1 MRKFEKISFNQ
12 FQKDVKDD
20 LELYNSYS
28 VPERKTKK
36 SAGYDFEALFDFT
49 LHPNEIK
56 KIPLGIK
63 VSMNL
68 GEMLLMV
75 ERSSMGFKYNI
86 RFTNQVGIVDADYY
100 NNKSNEGHLFICLQN
115 QGKED
120 FIVQRGQAI
129 WQGIFVPYVV
139 TDDDKEPSIIRQGG
153 YGSTD
158 EKRV

>member
-1 MRKFEKISFNQ
+1 
-12 FQKDVKDD
+12 
-20 LELYNSYS
+20 
-28 VPERKTKK
+28 
-36 SAGYDFEALFDFT
+36 
-49 LHPNEIK
+49 
-56 KIPLGIK
+56 
-63 VSMNL
+63 MNL

-129 WQGIFVPYVV
+129 CQGIFVPYFV